1 MTTPRNDA
9 RIVIENIE
17 KVEVAPDMRKP
28 ADAVDREAGEGDG
41 AEGWFTSPKGL
52 CLGIW

>member
-28 ADAVDREAGEGDG
+28 ADAGDREAGEGDG
-41 AEGWFTSPKGL
+41 VPERAGRPADMHL
-52 CLGIW
+52 